1 VVRAPSCWSGQRP
14 VSPMMNR
21 GLLSAAKEA
30 LIRSFATVLA
40 NRSAA
45 ETSKTGTAAAGS
57 DSNRELVQVAK

>member
-1 VVRAPSCWSGQRP
+1 
-14 VSPMMNR
+14 MMNR